1 MGARPH
7 RTVGLKGMCIQNRN
21 HSRRTVPSGIRPK
34 TSLWFARRPQILLQL
49 QLSLIMRETGS
60 TLLVQDDNEAEQA
73 SAPAPA
79 PKPKLE
85 ANGAFKKTN
94 LRSEENTFK
103 AQEQT
108 R

>member
-1 MGARPH
+1 MAQRL
-7 RTVGLKGMCIQNRN
+7 V
-21 HSRRTVPSGIRPK
+21 
-34 TSLWFARRPQILLQL
+34 
-49 QLSLIMRETGS
+49 
-60 TLLVQDDNEAEQA
+60 VQDENEGEQA

>member
-1 MGARPH
+1 MK
-7 RTVGLKGMCIQNRN
+7 GLVWETQQDNPATKQYAQ
-21 HSRRTVPSGIRPK
+21 GIMVICREAPVAAHA
-34 TSLWFARRPQILLQL
+34 LG
-49 QLSLIMRETGS
+49 LSLDSAEDWL
-60 TLLVQDDNEAEQA
+60 LLVVQDENEEEQA